1 MVFASR
7 RRTDRDS
14 LSELHHQEHRN
25 AIIQIEVADLRLY
38 RDWTSD
44 RRVRGCNWPTMGHVR
59 PRFATRDAKLY
70 EGCADGSGGTRKQS
84 GCLCGKGNFRIHL
97 GKGDATA
104 EHLDKT
110 GAKKIAHGAMI
121 FRSGDDLYIV
131 DWKKGD

>member
-1 MVFASR
+1 MPSSKSRSLIFGSTVIGLAIGASGVAIGQQWGMSGPGSQLGMPSYMKGAP
-7 RRTDRDS
+7 TAVA
-14 LSELHHQEHRN
+14 ELGNNQGVYVE
-25 AIIQIEVADLRLY
+25 
-38 RDWTSD
+38 
-44 RRVRGCNWPTMGHVR
+44 
-59 PRFATRDAKLY
+59 
-70 EGCADGSGGTRKQS
+70 
-84 GCLCGKGNFRIHL
+84 KGNFRIHL